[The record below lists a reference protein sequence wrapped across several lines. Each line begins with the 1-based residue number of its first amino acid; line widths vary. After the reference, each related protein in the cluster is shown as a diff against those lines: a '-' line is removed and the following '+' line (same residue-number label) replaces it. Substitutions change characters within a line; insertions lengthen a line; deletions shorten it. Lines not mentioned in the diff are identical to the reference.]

1 MGGILLPQGPLGNK
15 IAVVSPSVMRL
26 CNCSNILEEGGKL
39 LTALKLLVALVGGS
53 NPNKSLGGKLLTA
66 L

>member
-1 MGGILLPQGPLGNK
+1 
-15 IAVVSPSVMRL
+15 MRL
-26 CNCSNILEEGGKL
+26 CDFSNILGEGGGGGKL

>member
-1 MGGILLPQGPLGNK
+1 VIFQTYLG
-15 IAVVSPSVMRL
+15 RG
-26 CNCSNILEEGGKL
+26 GGKL
-39 LTALKLLVALVGGS
+39 LTALKLLVALVGGGS

>member
-1 MGGILLPQGPLGNK
+1 MIFQTYLG
-15 IAVVSPSVMRL
+15 R
-26 CNCSNILEEGGKL
+26 GGKL
-39 LTALKLLVALVGGS
+39 LTALKLLVALVEGS

>member
-1 MGGILLPQGPLGNK
+1 
-15 IAVVSPSVMRL
+15 MRL
-26 CNCSNILEEGGKL
+26 CDFSNILGEGGKL

>member
-1 MGGILLPQGPLGNK
+1 
-15 IAVVSPSVMRL
+15 MRL
-26 CNCSNILEEGGKL
+26 CDFSNILGEGGGNL